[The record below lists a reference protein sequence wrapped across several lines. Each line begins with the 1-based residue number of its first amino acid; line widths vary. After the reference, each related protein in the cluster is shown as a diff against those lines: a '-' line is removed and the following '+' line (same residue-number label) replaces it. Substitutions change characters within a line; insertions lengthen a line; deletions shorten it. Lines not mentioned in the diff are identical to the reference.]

1 MESTENPRLLFSR
14 IWFLA
19 CNSPNARD
27 NGCGCS
33 VTARL
38 TRSLFI
44 WLAPLLALSSLHAQT
59 PPHAAEVIEAEGD
72 VSVIRNE
79 QVWALF
85 AGDHV
90 AVGEMII
97 TGDDGFAQL
106 AVEDGAAFLVYP
118 DSKVVFRKNP
128 GSLRDLVDVFLGRVR
143 VFIEKLGGEPNP
155 HRVFTPTAVISVR
168 GTTFDVEVNEYETTV
183 VSVSEGLVGVRHRL
197 LPNGR
202 DTPVAAGQSLT
213 VDPSTPLAKAGVD
226 GVKAA
231 RVAEDVARIAA
242 SILDRIGN
250 RTGGGGGAGGG
261 GTTPTPAPRPVPG
274 DDEAPA
280 PPPAPPPQ

>member
-1 MESTENPRLLFSR
+1 M
-14 IWFLA
+14 
-19 CNSPNARD
+19 ARD
-27 NGCGCS
+27 NRSGC
-33 VTARL
+33 TLIARVA
-38 TRSLFI
+38 RSLI
-44 WLAPLLALSSLHAQT
+44 VCLAPLLAWSTLHAQT
-59 PPHAAEVIEAEGD
+59 APPATAAEVLEAQGD
-72 VSVIRNE
+72 VTVIRNE

-90 AVGEMII
+90 AVGEMIV

-106 AVEDGAAFLVYP
+106 AVQDGAAFVVYP

-128 GSLRDLVDVFLGRVR
+128 ANLRDLVDVFLGRVR
-143 VFIEKLGGEPNP
+143 IFIEKLGGEPNP

-168 GTTFDVEVNEYETTV
+168 GTIFDVSVNEYETTT

-202 DTPVAAGQSLT
+202 DTPVAAGQSLI
-213 VDPSTPLAKAGVD
+213 VDPATPLAKSGVD

-242 SILDRIGN
+242 SIWDRIGN
-250 RTGGGGGAGGG
+250 RTGGSGGG
-261 GTTPTPAPRPVPG
+261 GTTPTPPRPIPG

-280 PPPAPPPQ
+280 PPPAP

>member
-1 MESTENPRLLFSR
+1 MVSG
-14 IWFLA
+14 A
-19 CNSPNARD
+19 CVNARF
-27 NGCGCS
+27 
-33 VTARL
+33 A
-38 TRSLFI
+38 RSLFVC
-44 WLAPLLALSSLHAQT
+44 LAPLLAFSTLHAQT
-59 PPHAAEVIEAEGD
+59 APPPDAAEVLEAQGD

-90 AVGEMII
+90 AVGEMIV

-106 AVEDGAAFLVYP
+106 AVKDGAAFVVYP

-128 GSLRDLVDVFLGRVR
+128 SNIRDLVDVFLGRVR
-143 VFIEKLGGEPNP
+143 IFIEKLGGEPNP

-168 GTTFDVEVNEYETTV
+168 GTIFDVEVNEYETTV

-197 LPNGR
+197 LPNGK

-213 VDPSTPLAKAGVD
+213 IDPKTPLAKAGVD
-226 GVKAA
+226 GVKA
-231 RVAEDVARIAA
+231 VQIAEDVARIAA
-242 SILDRIGN
+242 SIWDRIGN
-250 RTGGGGGAGGG
+250 RTGGGGGGG
-261 GTTPTPAPRPVPG
+261 GTAPTPTPAPVPG
-274 DDEAPA
+274 DEEAPA